1 MKKIFFFLTTIII
14 AMSFTFP
21 ELIPIG
27 GDMPKKEAKMTDVS
41 GKEISMQDAAEKN
54 GVLVMFISNSCP
66 FVIKNEKRITE
77 ISKFAKKNKIGV
89 ILLNSNEAYRTGEDS
104 YDEMKS
110 FYTKNNL
117 NCYYVLDK
125 NSEVADAFDAK
136 RTPECFLF
144 DKSLKLVYHGAIDDN
159 PSDETAVKRQ
169 HLKEA
174 ITEIESGNAV
184 TVTESRSVGCQIKRK
199 SN

>member
-1 MKKIFFFLTTIII
+1 MKKIFFLLTTIIFASAFYCLEI
-14 AMSFTFP
+14 
-21 ELIPIG
+21 IPIG
-27 GDMPKKEAKMTDVS
+27 GDMPKKEVKMTDVS
-41 GKEISMQDAAEKN
+41 GKEITMQQAAEKN

-77 ISKFAKKNKIGV
+77 IAMFAKKNKVGV

-104 YDEMKS
+104 YDEMKN
-110 FYTKNNL
+110 FYSKNNL

-125 NSEVADAFDAK
+125 NSEIADAFDAK

-144 DKSLKLVYHGAIDDN
+144 DKNLKLVYHGAIDDN
-159 PSDETAVKRQ
+159 PSDETSVKRH

-199 SN
+199 SK